1 MLPHRSSFRKFLG
14 MRTRS
19 YFLWASISLI
29 FLSACATFT
38 AKSPT
43 NTSNAGILVSQITSH
58 CTDLDAPELGKGKMC
73 IDNGFRI
80 KADDFS
86 FSNWGRST
94 EADANVTV
102 QTLIDL
108 FGHSAVCI
116 DGPSTECVMRPTTV
130 QKLEEWNNALAGGR
144 CEGLAT
150 LSTRF
155 LLKLDDPSKFDPT
168 AIRVADLQRGNQ
180 LLDSTIVYWWATQ
193 FLTEVSDRAATS
205 RGKSPL
211 HLVDDLIQGLANG
224 VGYTVGLYFGSSGH
238 AVTPFAV
245 THHGDDFIIHVY
257 DNNFPGER
265 KEIVVNGNTNS
276 WTYAAARAQPDGG
289 SVDWT
294 GTTGTLELTPMS
306 SRKGPFKCAFCS
318 TATATT
324 DTVLTIASRDPAAAG
339 YTFITT
345 RDGQRIEA
353 SPDSVIN
360 TITGSTYAISKGLGG
375 GLVTIHIPKTITDFD
390 VEIRRGSTVIP
401 AADVVVAIQ
410 RPMTA
415 NIQVSGDL
423 AHTVVGST
431 SKNTTLIA
439 VRSGSTSISAPEEN
453 SARLSI
459 AAGGQLSRTELPRG
473 HTLLIHQIQNNAIE
487 VAIKGVN
494 GSEISSTSLTASE
507 NSPATEATLAIN
519 ELGAIIATNARIEPI
534 PVSTARQVNFLPGA
548 KKTPGA
554 TTTSTTTNPTSIE
567 IFLPD

>member
-1 MLPHRSSFRKFLG
+1 
-14 MRTRS
+14 MRNRPYS
-19 YFLWASISLI
+19 LWLSVSLI
-29 FLSACATFT
+29 FLSACSTFST
-38 AKSPT
+38 KSPI
-43 NTSNAGILVSQITSH
+43 NSPTSEDLVTQIASH
-58 CTDLDAPELGKGKMC
+58 CTDLDAPELGDGKMC

-94 EADANVTV
+94 AADANVTI
-102 QTLIDL
+102 QTLVDL

-144 CEGLAT
+144 CEGLAS

-155 LLKLDDPSKFDPT
+155 LLKLDDPTTFNPAAT
-168 AIRVADLQRGNQ
+168 RVTDLQRGNQ

-205 RGKSPL
+205 RTKSPL
-211 HLVDDLIQGLANG
+211 QLVDDLIQGLANS

-245 THHGDDFIIHVY
+245 THRGNDFIVHVY
-257 DNNFPGER
+257 DNNFPGVR
-265 KEIVVNGNTNS
+265 KEIVVNGTTNS
-276 WTYAAARAQPDGG
+276 WTYAAARAQTDG
-289 SVDWT
+289 SNLDWA
-294 GTTGTLELTPMS
+294 GTIGTLELTPMS

-318 TATATT
+318 TSAAST

-360 TITGSTYAISKGLGG
+360 TISGSTYEISKGLGG
-375 GLVTIHIPKTITDFD
+375 GLVTIHIPNTITDFD
-390 VEIRRGSTVIP
+390 VEIRRGSSVIP

-410 RPMTA
+410 RPMMA
-415 NIQVSGDL
+415 SIQIFGDL
-423 AHTVVGST
+423 AHAVVGSST
-431 SKNTTLIA
+431 SNATLIA
-439 VRSGSTSISAPEEN
+439 VRSDSTSISAPVEN

-473 HTLLIHQIQNNAIE
+473 HTLLIHQIENSAIE
-487 VAIKGVN
+487 VAIKGEN
-494 GSEISSTSLTASE
+494 GTEISSTSLTALE
-507 NSPATEATLAIN
+507 NSPATEVTLSIN
-519 ELGAIIATNARIEPI
+519 ELGAIVATTSDVEPV
-534 PVSTARQVNFLPGA
+534 PVHVPSAINF
-548 KKTPGA
+548 TPGKKRPSQP
-554 TTTSTTTNPTSIE
+554 TTTTDPASIE
-567 IFLPD
+567 IALPG

>member
-1 MLPHRSSFRKFLG
+1 
-14 MRTRS
+14 MRNRP
-19 YFLWASISLI
+19 YFLWVSLSLI
-29 FLSACATFT
+29 FLSACSTFS

-43 NTSNAGILVSQITSH
+43 NTSSTAALVSQIASH
-58 CTDLDAPELGKGKMC
+58 CTDLDAPELGEGKMC

-80 KADDFS
+80 NADDFS

-94 EADANVTV
+94 EADANVTI

-155 LLKLDDPSKFDPT
+155 LLKLDDPTTFKPDAT
-168 AIRVADLQRGNQ
+168 RVADLQRGNQ

-205 RGKSPL
+205 RTKSPL
-211 HLVDDLIQGLANG
+211 QLVDDLVQGLANG

-245 THHGDDFIIHVY
+245 THRGDDFIIHVY
-257 DNNFPGER
+257 DNNFPGVR
-265 KEIVVNGNTNS
+265 KEIVVNGSANS
-276 WTYAAARAQPDGG
+276 WTYTAARAQPDGS

-294 GTTGTLELTPMS
+294 GTTGTVELTPMS
-306 SRKGPFKCAFCS
+306 SRKGPFKCSFC
-318 TATATT
+318 ATSSAAT

-345 RDGQRIEA
+345 RNGQRIEA
-353 SPDSVIN
+353 SPDSVVN

-375 GLVTIHIPKTITDFD
+375 GLVTIHIPNTITDFD
-390 VEIRRGSTVIP
+390 IEVRRGSSVIP

-410 RPMTA
+410 RPNMA

-423 AHTVVGST
+423 AHTVVGSSST
-431 SKNTTLIA
+431 STTLIA
-439 VRSGSTSISAPEEN
+439 VRSDSTSISAPAEN

-473 HTLLIHQIQNNAIE
+473 HTLLIHQIEDDAIE
-487 VAIKGVN
+487 VAIKGEN

-507 NSPATEATLAIN
+507 NSAATEVTLVIN
-519 ELGAIIATNARIEPI
+519 ELGAIVVTSADVEPVPVHVPNAI
-534 PVSTARQVNFLPGA
+534 NF
-548 KKTPGA
+548 TPGKKKPA
-554 TTTSTTTNPTSIE
+554 SPTTTTDPASIE
-567 IFLPD
+567 IALPG

>member
-1 MLPHRSSFRKFLG
+1 
-14 MRTRS
+14 MRNRP
-19 YFLWASISLI
+19 YFLWVSVSLI
-29 FLSACATFT
+29 FLSACATFG

-43 NTSNAGILVSQITSH
+43 NTSTTASLVSQITSH
-58 CTDLDAPELGKGKMC
+58 CTDLDAPELGEGKMC

-116 DGPSTECVMRPTTV
+116 DGPSTECVMRPSTV
-130 QKLEEWNNALAGGR
+130 QKLEAWNNALAGGR

-155 LLKLDDPSKFDPT
+155 LLKLDDPTTFVST
-168 AIRVADLQRGNQ
+168 ATRVADLQRGNQ

-205 RGKSPL
+205 RTKSPL
-211 HLVDDLIQGLANG
+211 QLVDDLIQGLANG

-238 AVTPFAV
+238 SITPFAV
-245 THHGDDFIIHVY
+245 THRGDDFIIHVY
-257 DNNFPGER
+257 DNNFPGVR
-265 KEIVVNGNTNS
+265 KELVVNGNTNS
-276 WTYAAARAQPDGG
+276 WRYAAARAQPDG
-289 SVDWT
+289 STIDWT

-306 SRKGPFKCAFCS
+306 SRKGPFECSFCS
-318 TATATT
+318 TSTSAT

-353 SPDSVIN
+353 TPDAVIN
-360 TITGSTYAISKGLGG
+360 TITGSTYDISKGLGG
-375 GLVTIHIPKTITDFD
+375 GLVTIHIPNTVTDFD
-390 VEIRRGSTVIP
+390 VEVRRGSSVIP

-410 RPMTA
+410 RPKMA

-423 AHTVVGST
+423 AHAVVGSS

-439 VRSGSTSISAPEEN
+439 VRSDSTSISAPVEN

-459 AAGGQLSRTELPRG
+459 AAGGQLSRTELPSG
-473 HTLLIHQIQNNAIE
+473 HTLLIHQIEDSAIE
-487 VAIKGVN
+487 VAVKGEN
-494 GSEISSTSLTASE
+494 GSEISSTSLIASE
-507 NSPATEATLAIN
+507 NSPATEVTLAIN
-519 ELGAIIATNARIEPI
+519 ELGAIVATTSDVEPV
-534 PVSTARQVNFLPGA
+534 PVHVPSVVNF
-548 KKTPGA
+548 TPGKKRP
-554 TTTSTTTNPTSIE
+554 STTTTTDPTSIE
-567 IFLPD
+567 IALPG

>member
-1 MLPHRSSFRKFLG
+1 MFPHRGSFRKFLW
-14 MRTRS
+14 MTKRP
-19 YFLWASISLI
+19 YFLWVSISLI
-29 FLSACATFT
+29 FLSACATFG
-38 AKSPT
+38 ADSPT
-43 NTSNAGILVSQITSH
+43 NTSTTASLISQITSH
-58 CTDLDAPELGKGKMC
+58 CTDLDAPELGEGKMC

-108 FGHSAVCI
+108 FGHSAVCV
-116 DGPSTECVMRPTTV
+116 DGPSSECVMRPSTV
-130 QKLEEWNNALAGGR
+130 QKLEAWNNALAGGR

-155 LLKLDDPSKFDPT
+155 LLKLDDPTTFVST
-168 AIRVADLQRGNQ
+168 ATRVADLQRGNL

-205 RGKSPL
+205 RTKSPL
-211 HLVDDLIQGLANG
+211 QLVDDLIQGLANG

-238 AVTPFAV
+238 SITPFAV
-245 THHGDDFIIHVY
+245 THRGDDFIIHVY
-257 DNNFPGER
+257 DNNFPGVR
-265 KEIVVNGNTNS
+265 KELVVNGNTNS
-276 WTYAAARAQPDGG
+276 WRYAAARAQPDG
-289 SVDWT
+289 STIDWT

-306 SRKGPFKCAFCS
+306 SRKGPFECSFCS
-318 TATATT
+318 TSTSAT

-353 SPDSVIN
+353 TPDAVIN
-360 TITGSTYAISKGLGG
+360 TITGSTYDISKGLGG
-375 GLVTIHIPKTITDFD
+375 GLVTIHIPNTVTDFD
-390 VEIRRGSTVIP
+390 VEVRRGSSVIP

-410 RPMTA
+410 RPKMA

-423 AHTVVGST
+423 AHAVVGSS

-439 VRSGSTSISAPEEN
+439 VRSDSTSISAPIEN

-459 AAGGQLSRTELPRG
+459 AAGGQLSRTELPSG
-473 HTLLIHQIQNNAIE
+473 HTLLIHQIEDSAIE
-487 VAIKGVN
+487 VAVKGEN
-494 GSEISSTSLTASE
+494 GSEISSTSLIASE
-507 NSPATEATLAIN
+507 NSPATEVTLAIN
-519 ELGAIIATNARIEPI
+519 ELGAIVATTSDVEPV
-534 PVSTARQVNFLPGA
+534 PVHVPSVVNF
-548 KKTPGA
+548 TPGKKRP
-554 TTTSTTTNPTSIE
+554 STTTTTDPTSIE
-567 IFLPD
+567 IALPG

>member
-1 MLPHRSSFRKFLG
+1 M
-14 MRTRS
+14 
-19 YFLWASISLI
+19 I

-38 AKSPT
+38 AKSPINMSSAT
-43 NTSNAGILVSQITSH
+43 ALVSQITSH
-58 CTDLDAPELGKGKMC
+58 CTDLDAPELGEGKMC

-116 DGPSTECVMRPTTV
+116 DAPSTECVMRPTTV

-155 LLKLDDPSKFDPT
+155 LLKLDDPTTFVST
-168 AIRVADLQRGNQ
+168 ATRVADLRRGNQ

-205 RGKSPL
+205 RTKSPL
-211 HLVDDLIQGLANG
+211 QLVDDLIQGLANG

-238 AVTPFAV
+238 SVTPFAV
-245 THHGDDFIIHVY
+245 THRGNDFIIHVY
-257 DNNFPGER
+257 DNNFPGVR
-265 KEIVVNGNTNS
+265 KEIVVNGTTNT
-276 WTYAAARAQPDGG
+276 WTYSAARAQIDG
-289 SVDWT
+289 STIDWT

-306 SRKGPFKCAFCS
+306 SRKGPFECAFC
-318 TATATT
+318 ATSPAT

-360 TITGSTYAISKGLGG
+360 TITGSTYDISKGLGG
-375 GLVTIHIPKTITDFD
+375 GLVSIHIPNTITDFD
-390 VEIRRGSTVIP
+390 VEVRRGSSVIP

-410 RPMTA
+410 RPKMA

-431 SKNTTLIA
+431 SKSTTLIA
-439 VRSGSTSISAPEEN
+439 VRSDSTSVSAPTEN

-459 AAGGQLSRTELPRG
+459 AAGGQLSRTELPQG
-473 HTLLIHQIQNNAIE
+473 HTLLIRQIKDNAIE
-487 VAIKGVN
+487 VAVKGEN

-507 NSPATEATLAIN
+507 DSPATEVTLAIN
-519 ELGAIIATNARIEPI
+519 ELGTIVATSADVQ
-534 PVSTARQVNFLPGA
+534 PVPVRVPHTVNF
-548 KKTPGA
+548 TPGKKKLRP
-554 TTTSTTTNPTSIE
+554 TSTTTTDPASIE
-567 IFLPD
+567 IALPG

>member
-1 MLPHRSSFRKFLG
+1 MLPHRGSFRKYLG
-14 MRTRS
+14 MRNRP
-19 YFLWASISLI
+19 YFLWLPIASV

-38 AKSPT
+38 ANSPT
-43 NTSNAGILVSQITSH
+43 NTSTSASLVSQITSH
-58 CTDLDAPELGKGKMC
+58 CTDLDAPELGEGKMC

-116 DGPSTECVMRPTTV
+116 DGPSTECMMRPTTV

-155 LLKLDDPSKFDPT
+155 LLKLDDPSTFNPT
-168 AIRVADLQRGNQ
+168 AIRAADLQRGNQ

-193 FLTEVSDRAATS
+193 FLTEVSDRAASS
-205 RGKSPL
+205 RTKSPL
-211 HLVDDLIQGLANG
+211 QLVDDLIQGLANG

-245 THHGDDFIIHVY
+245 THRGNEFIIHVY
-257 DNNFPGER
+257 DNNFPGVR
-265 KEIVVNGNTNS
+265 KEIVVDGTTNT
-276 WTYAAARAQPDGG
+276 WTYSAARAQPDG
-289 SVDWT
+289 SNVDWT
-294 GTTGTLELTPMS
+294 GTIGTLELTPMS
-306 SRKGPFKCAFCS
+306 SRKGPFECAFCS
-318 TATATT
+318 TSTDAT

-360 TITGSTYAISKGLGG
+360 TITGSTYAISKGWGG
-375 GLVTIHIPKTITDFD
+375 GLVTIHIPNTVTDFD
-390 VEIRRGSTVIP
+390 VEVRRGSSVIP

-410 RPMTA
+410 RPMMA

-423 AHTVVGST
+423 AHAVVGSS
-431 SKNTTLIA
+431 SKSTTLIA
-439 VRSGSTSISAPEEN
+439 VRSDSTSVSAPMEN

-473 HTLLIHQIQNNAIE
+473 HTLLIRQIKDSAIE
-487 VAIKGVN
+487 VAIKGEN

-507 NSPATEATLAIN
+507 NSPATEVTLAIN
-519 ELGAIIATNARIEPI
+519 ELGAIVATSADVEPV
-534 PVSTARQVNFLPGA
+534 PVHVSGIVNFTPG
-548 KKTPGA
+548 KKTSPS
-554 TTTSTTTNPTSIE
+554 TTTTNPNSIE
-567 IFLPD
+567 IALPG

>member
-1 MLPHRSSFRKFLG
+1 
-14 MRTRS
+14 MRNRP
-19 YFLWASISLI
+19 YFLWLSVSLI
-29 FLSACATFT
+29 FLSACSTFS

-43 NTSNAGILVSQITSH
+43 NTSNAAALVTQIESH
-58 CTDLDAPELGKGKMC
+58 CTDLDAPELGDGKMC
-73 IDNGFRI
+73 VDNGFRV

-94 EADANVTV
+94 TADANVTI
-102 QTLIDL
+102 QTLVDL

-155 LLKLDDPSKFDPT
+155 LLKLDDPTTFSPT
-168 AIRVADLQRGNQ
+168 ATRVADLQRGNQ

-205 RGKSPL
+205 RTKSPL
-211 HLVDDLIQGLANG
+211 QLVDDLIQGLANG

-245 THHGDDFIIHVY
+245 THRGDDFIIHVY
-257 DNNFPGER
+257 DNNFPSVR
-265 KEIVVNGNTNS
+265 KEIAVNSTTNS
-276 WTYAAARAQPDGG
+276 WTYSAARAQPDGNN
-289 SVDWT
+289 VDWT
-294 GTTGTLELTPMS
+294 GKTGTLELTPMS

-318 TATATT
+318 TSAAST

-360 TITGSTYAISKGLGG
+360 TITGSTYNISKGLGG
-375 GLVTIHIPKTITDFD
+375 GMVTIHIPNTITDFD
-390 VEIRRGSTVIP
+390 VEVRRGSSVIP

-410 RPMTA
+410 RPNMA

-423 AHTVVGST
+423 AHAVVGSS
-431 SKNTTLIA
+431 SKSTTLIA
-439 VRSGSTSISAPEEN
+439 VRSDSTSVSAPEEN

-459 AAGGQLSRTELPRG
+459 AAGGQLSRTELPQG
-473 HTLLIHQIQNNAIE
+473 HTLLIHQIEDSAIE
-487 VAIKGVN
+487 VAIKGEN
-494 GSEISSTSLTASE
+494 GSEISSTSLIASE
-507 NSPATEATLAIN
+507 NSPATEVTLAIN
-519 ELGAIIATNARIEPI
+519 ELGSIVATTSDVEPVPVHVPNA
-534 PVSTARQVNFLPGA
+534 VNF
-548 KKTPGA
+548 TPGKKAPA
-554 TTTSTTTNPTSIE
+554 TASTTTNPASIE
-567 IFLPD
+567 IALPG

>member
-1 MLPHRSSFRKFLG
+1 
-14 MRTRS
+14 
-19 YFLWASISLI
+19 
-29 FLSACATFT
+29 
-38 AKSPT
+38 
-43 NTSNAGILVSQITSH
+43 
-58 CTDLDAPELGKGKMC
+58 MC

-94 EADANVTV
+94 EADANVTI

-155 LLKLDDPSKFDPT
+155 LLKLDDPTTFNPT
-168 AIRVADLQRGNQ
+168 AKRVADLERGNQ

-205 RGKSPL
+205 RTSSPL
-211 HLVDDLIQGLANG
+211 QLVDDLIQGLANG
-224 VGYTVGLYFGSSGH
+224 VGYTVGMYFGSSGH

-245 THHGDDFIIHVY
+245 THRGDDFIIHVY
-257 DNNFPGER
+257 DNNFPGVR
-265 KEIVVNGNTNS
+265 KEITVNGSTNT
-276 WTYAAARAQPDGG
+276 WTYSAARAQPDG
-289 SVDWT
+289 STVDWT
-294 GTTGTLELTPMS
+294 GATGTLELTSMS

-318 TATATT
+318 TSTSAT
-324 DTVLTIASRDPAAAG
+324 DTVLTIASRDPAAPG

-360 TITGSTYAISKGLGG
+360 TITGSTYTISKGLGG
-375 GLVTIHIPKTITDFD
+375 GLVTIHIPNTITDFD
-390 VEIRRGSTVIP
+390 VEIRRGSSVVP

-410 RPMTA
+410 RPKMA
-415 NIQVSGDL
+415 NVQVSGDL
-423 AHTVVGST
+423 AHTVIGASAK
-431 SKNTTLIA
+431 STTLIA
-439 VRSGSTSISAPEEN
+439 VRSDSISISAPEKN

-459 AAGGQLSRTELPRG
+459 AAGGQLSRTELPQG
-473 HTLLIHQIQNNAIE
+473 HTLLIHQIEDSAIE
-487 VAIKGVN
+487 VAIKGEN
-494 GSEISSTSLTASE
+494 GSEISSTSLTASD
-507 NSPATEATLAIN
+507 NSPATEVTLAIN
-519 ELGAIIATNARIEPI
+519 ELGAIVATSADVEPVPVHVPNA
-534 PVSTARQVNFLPGA
+534 VNFTPGKKTSSTSAKTTDPASIEVALPG
-548 KKTPGA
+548 
-554 TTTSTTTNPTSIE
+554 
-567 IFLPD
+567 

>member
-1 MLPHRSSFRKFLG
+1 
-14 MRTRS
+14 MRNRP
-19 YFLWASISLI
+19 YFLWVSLSLI
-29 FLSACATFT
+29 FLSACSTFS

-43 NTSNAGILVSQITSH
+43 NTSSTAALVSQIASH
-58 CTDLDAPELGKGKMC
+58 CTDLDAPELGEGKMC

-80 KADDFS
+80 NADDFS

-94 EADANVTV
+94 EADANVTI

-116 DGPSTECVMRPTTV
+116 DGPSSECVMRPQTV

-155 LLKLDDPSKFDPT
+155 LLKLDDPTTFKPDAT
-168 AIRVADLQRGNQ
+168 RVADLQRGNQ
-180 LLDSTIVYWWATQ
+180 LLDSAIVYWWATQ

-205 RGKSPL
+205 RTKSPL
-211 HLVDDLIQGLANG
+211 QLVDDLIQGLANG

-245 THHGDDFIIHVY
+245 TYRGNDFIIHVY
-257 DNNFPGER
+257 DNNFPGAR
-265 KEIVVNGNTNS
+265 KEIVVNGTTNA
-276 WTYAAARAQPDGG
+276 WTYSAARAQPDGS

-294 GTTGTLELTPMS
+294 GATGTLELTPMS
-306 SRKGPFKCAFCS
+306 SRKGPFECVFCS
-318 TATATT
+318 TSPTVT
-324 DTVLTIASRDPAAAG
+324 DTVLTIASRDSAAAG

-360 TITGSTYAISKGLGG
+360 TITGSTYDISKGLGG
-375 GLVTIHIPKTITDFD
+375 GLVTIHIPNTITDFD
-390 VEIRRGSTVIP
+390 VEVRRGSSVIP

-410 RPMTA
+410 RPQAA
-415 NIQVSGDL
+415 NIQISGDL
-423 AHTVVGST
+423 AHTVVGSP

-439 VRSGSTSISAPEEN
+439 VRADSTSVSAPSEN

-459 AAGGQLSRTELPRG
+459 ASGSQLSRTELPRG
-473 HTLLIHQIQNNAIE
+473 HTLLIRQIEDNAIE
-487 VAIKGVN
+487 VAIKGEN
-494 GSEISSTSLTASE
+494 GSEISTTSLSALGD
-507 NSPATEATLAIN
+507 NPATEVTLAIN
-519 ELGAIIATNARIEPI
+519 ELGAIVATTSEVEPVPVRVPSTINFTPGKKKPASPTTTTDPASIE
-534 PVSTARQVNFLPGA
+534 VALPG
-548 KKTPGA
+548 
-554 TTTSTTTNPTSIE
+554 
-567 IFLPD
+567 

>member
-1 MLPHRSSFRKFLG
+1 MRNRPYFLG
-14 MRTRS
+14 IPI
-19 YFLWASISLI
+19 AVV

-43 NTSNAGILVSQITSH
+43 NTSTTATLVSQITSH
-58 CTDLDAPELGKGKMC
+58 CTDLDAPELGEGKMC

-94 EADANVTV
+94 AADANVTI
-102 QTLIDL
+102 QTLVDL

-155 LLKLDDPSKFDPT
+155 LLKLDDLTTFVST
-168 AIRVADLQRGNQ
+168 ATRVADLQRGNQ

-205 RGKSPL
+205 RSKSPL
-211 HLVDDLIQGLANG
+211 QLVDDLIQGLANG

-238 AVTPFAV
+238 SVTPFAV
-245 THHGDDFIIHVY
+245 THRENDFIIHVY
-257 DNNFPGER
+257 DNNFPGVR
-265 KEIVVNGNTNS
+265 KEIVVNGTTNS
-276 WTYAAARAQPDGG
+276 WTYAAARAQLDGG
-289 SVDWT
+289 NIDWN
-294 GTTGTLELTPMS
+294 GTIGTLELTPMS
-306 SRKGPFKCAFCS
+306 SRKGPFKCAFCATS
-318 TATATT
+318 TTAT

-345 RDGQRIEA
+345 RDGKRIEA
-353 SPDSVIN
+353 TPDSVTN
-360 TITGSTYAISKGLGG
+360 TISGSTYDISKGLGG
-375 GLVTIHIPKTITDFD
+375 SLVTIHIPNTVTDFD
-390 VEIRRGSTVIP
+390 IEVRRGSSVIP

-410 RPMTA
+410 RPQMA
-415 NIQVSGDL
+415 HIQVSGDL
-423 AHTVVGST
+423 AHTVVGSS
-431 SKNTTLIA
+431 SKNSTLIA
-439 VRSGSTSISAPEEN
+439 VRSDSTSVSAPTEN

-473 HTLLIHQIQNNAIE
+473 HTLLIRQIKDNAIE
-487 VAIKGVN
+487 VAIKGEN

-507 NSPATEATLAIN
+507 NSPATEVTLAIN
-519 ELGAIIATNARIEPI
+519 ELGTIVATSADVEPV
-534 PVSTARQVNFLPGA
+534 PVHVPSIVNF
-548 KKTPGA
+548 TPGKKRP
-554 TTTSTTTNPTSIE
+554 TQSTTTTNPTSIE
-567 IFLPD
+567 IALPD

>member
-1 MLPHRSSFRKFLG
+1 
-14 MRTRS
+14 MRNRH
-19 YFLWASISLI
+19 YFLWLSISFI
-29 FLSACATFT
+29 FLSACSTFS

-43 NTSNAGILVSQITSH
+43 NTSAAALVSQIASH
-58 CTDLDAPELGKGKMC
+58 CTDLDSPELGDGKLC
-73 IDNGFRI
+73 VDNGFRI

-94 EADANVTV
+94 EADANVTI

-108 FGHSAVCI
+108 FGHSAVCV
-116 DGPSTECVMRPTTV
+116 DGLSTECVMRPTTV

-155 LLKLDDPSKFDPT
+155 LLKLDDPSSFKPT
-168 AIRVADLQRGNQ
+168 ATRVADLQRGNQ

-205 RGKSPL
+205 RTKSPL
-211 HLVDDLIQGLANG
+211 KLVDDLIQGLANG

-245 THHGDDFIIHVY
+245 THRGDDFVIHVY
-257 DNNFPGER
+257 DNNFPGVR

-276 WTYAAARAQPDGG
+276 WAYVAAHAQPDG
-289 SVDWT
+289 SSIDWT
-294 GTTGTLELTPMS
+294 GVTGTLELTPMS
-306 SRKGPFKCAFCS
+306 SRKGPFECAFCTTSS
-318 TATATT
+318 TTT

-375 GLVTIHIPKTITDFD
+375 GLVTIHIPNTITDFD
-390 VEIRRGSTVIP
+390 VEVRRGSSVIP

-410 RPMTA
+410 RPLSA

-423 AHTVVGST
+423 AHTVVGSS
-431 SKNTTLIA
+431 SKSTTLIA
-439 VRSGSTSISAPEEN
+439 VRSDSTSVSASSEN

-473 HTLLIHQIQNNAIE
+473 HTLLIHQIEDSAIE
-487 VAIKGVN
+487 VAIKGEN
-494 GSEISSTSLTASE
+494 GSEISSTSLSATE
-507 NSPATEATLAIN
+507 NSPATEVTLAIN
-519 ELGAIIATNARIEPI
+519 ELGEIVATSSDVEPVPVRVPSAI
-534 PVSTARQVNFLPGA
+534 NF
-548 KKTPGA
+548 TPGKKKPA
-554 TTTSTTTNPTSIE
+554 SPTTTTDPASIE
-567 IFLPD
+567 IALPG

>member
-1 MLPHRSSFRKFLG
+1 
-14 MRTRS
+14 MRNRP
-19 YFLWASISLI
+19 YFLWASLSFI
-29 FLSACATFT
+29 FLSACSTFS

-43 NTSNAGILVSQITSH
+43 DTSSTTALVSQIASH
-58 CTDLDAPELGKGKMC
+58 CTDLDAPELGEGKMC

-94 EADANVTV
+94 EADANVTI

-108 FGHSAVCI
+108 FGHSAVCV
-116 DGPSTECVMRPTTV
+116 DGPSSECVIRPTTV

-155 LLKLDDPSKFDPT
+155 LLKLDDPTTFNSA

-205 RGKSPL
+205 RTKSPL
-211 HLVDDLIQGLANG
+211 QLVDDLIQGLANG

-245 THHGDDFIIHVY
+245 THRGDDFIIHVY
-257 DNNFPGER
+257 DNNFPGVR
-265 KEIVVNGNTNS
+265 KEIVVNGSANS
-276 WTYAAARAQPDGG
+276 WTYTAARAQPDG
-289 SVDWT
+289 STVDWT
-294 GTTGTLELTPMS
+294 GATGTVELTPMS
-306 SRKGPFKCAFCS
+306 SRKGPFKCSFCS
-318 TATATT
+318 TSSTTT

-375 GLVTIHIPKTITDFD
+375 GLVTIHIPNTITDFD
-390 VEIRRGSTVIP
+390 IEVRRGSSVIP

-410 RPMTA
+410 RPNMA

-423 AHTVVGST
+423 AHTVVGSSST
-431 SKNTTLIA
+431 STTLIA
-439 VRSGSTSISAPEEN
+439 VRSDSTSISAPAEN

-473 HTLLIHQIQNNAIE
+473 HTLLIHQIEDSAIE
-487 VAIKGVN
+487 VAIKGEN

-507 NSPATEATLAIN
+507 NSPATEVTLAIN
-519 ELGAIIATNARIEPI
+519 ELGAIVATSADVEPV
-534 PVSTARQVNFLPGA
+534 PVRVTSAINF
-548 KKTPGA
+548 TPGKKKPSQ
-554 TTTSTTTNPTSIE
+554 STTTTDPTSIE
-567 IFLPD
+567 IALPD

>member
-1 MLPHRSSFRKFLG
+1 
-14 MRTRS
+14 MRNRP
-19 YFLWASISLI
+19 YFLWVSLSLI
-29 FLSACATFT
+29 FLSACSTFS

-43 NTSNAGILVSQITSH
+43 NTSSTAALVSQIASH
-58 CTDLDAPELGKGKMC
+58 CTDLDAPELGEGKMC
-73 IDNGFRI
+73 VDNGFRI

-94 EADANVTV
+94 EADANVTI

-155 LLKLDDPSKFDPT
+155 LLKLDDPTTFKPDAT
-168 AIRVADLQRGNQ
+168 RVADLQRGNQ

-205 RGKSPL
+205 RTKSPL
-211 HLVDDLIQGLANG
+211 QLVDDLIQGLANG

-245 THHGDDFIIHVY
+245 THRGDDFIIHVY
-257 DNNFPGER
+257 DNNFPGVR
-265 KEIVVNGNTNS
+265 KEIVVNGSANS
-276 WTYAAARAQPDGG
+276 WTYTAARAQPDGS

-294 GTTGTLELTPMS
+294 GTMGTVELTPMS
-306 SRKGPFKCAFCS
+306 SRKGPFKCSFC
-318 TATATT
+318 ATSSAAT

-345 RDGQRIEA
+345 RNGQRIEA
-353 SPDSVIN
+353 SPDSVVN

-375 GLVTIHIPKTITDFD
+375 GLVTIHIPNTITDFD
-390 VEIRRGSTVIP
+390 IEVRRGSSVIP

-410 RPMTA
+410 RPNMA

-423 AHTVVGST
+423 AHTVVGSSST
-431 SKNTTLIA
+431 SSTLIA
-439 VRSGSTSISAPEEN
+439 IRSDSTSISAPAEN

-473 HTLLIHQIQNNAIE
+473 HTLLIHQIEDDAIE
-487 VAIKGVN
+487 VAIKGEN

-507 NSPATEATLAIN
+507 NSAATEVTLVIN
-519 ELGAIIATNARIEPI
+519 ELGAIVVTSADVEPVPVHVPSAINFTPGKKKPTSPTTTTDPASIE
-534 PVSTARQVNFLPGA
+534 VALPG
-548 KKTPGA
+548 
-554 TTTSTTTNPTSIE
+554 
-567 IFLPD
+567 